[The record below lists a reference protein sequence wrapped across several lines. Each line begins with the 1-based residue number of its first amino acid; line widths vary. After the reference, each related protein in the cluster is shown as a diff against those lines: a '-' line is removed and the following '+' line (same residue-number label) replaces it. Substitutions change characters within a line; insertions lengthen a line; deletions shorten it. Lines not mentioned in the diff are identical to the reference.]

1 MSVDKGLEAQ
11 PIPAQE
17 KIYLASQWQLIW
29 WKFRKHKLA
38 LVSCVL
44 LIALYVLALF
54 CEFFSPYNPNRN
66 NVKYQ
71 RCPPQALHFV
81 DEDGFRWRPFVY
93 GMNVSRDPRTL
104 EKLYVVDEERKYPIY
119 FFVHGDPYKLW
130 GLFRADL
137 HLIGIQADREDKD
150 ATMFLMGSDAL
161 GRDMLSRTFT
171 GGRISLTIGLVGIA
185 VSLTLG
191 VLLGGISGYYGGVID
206 TVVQRIIE
214 FLRSVPRLPLWMGL
228 SAAVPPEWS
237 PIKVYFSISVIL
249 SLIGWTGLAR
259 VVRGRFLALREEDF
273 VMAAKLVGSSELR
286 IIVRHMVPSFL
297 SHLIASLTL
306 SVPRMILSETSL
318 SFLGIGIRPPSISWG
333 VLLNEAQSLYA
344 ITHTPWFSFPGLFII
359 VAVLSFN
366 FLGDGLRDAADP
378 YR

>member
-1 MSVDKGLEAQ
+1 
-11 PIPAQE
+11 
-17 KIYLASQWQLIW
+17 
-29 WKFRKHKLA
+29 
-38 LVSCVL
+38 
-44 LIALYVLALF
+44 
-54 CEFFSPYNPNRN
+54 
-66 NVKYQ
+66 
-71 RCPPQALHFV
+71 
-81 DEDGFRWRPFVY
+81 
-93 GMNVSRDPRTL
+93 MNVSRDPRTL

-130 GLFRADL
+130 GLFKANL
-137 HLIGIQADREDKD
+137 HLVGIQADREDKD